1 VFDGAEILFSNLGG
15 LGPDTPAGASAG
27 AHGIRYVNVG
37 SIVTPY
43 GPANIDLLTTNQ
55 SAYSPFDSSL
65 NTLEGKFANVNVACN
80 SHVWLRVTT
89 LMSCSSGPSCKLCDD
104 ASLSAAMR
112 TACYAAGCSCFGA
125 TVYSQ
130 GDCTGASK
138 AAKHASYSC
147 PLMHMPIIAPSG
159 SLVSMTV
166 YDFDTG
172 PASNVVETLHVPDY
186 EYYKTPL
193 RATSDASI
201 ASSIAVN
208 ETARTFTATA
218 SGSSADN
225 PTDPTR
231 RSVLLR
237 APSRVRGRALRRH
250 IAHGKQLHGSQLALC
265 WRQRT
270 LRSTSSI
277 AALLASIAATAFASA
292 LSATAAVTTIAAAT
306 FSAAFFTATCATTIG
321 SRAAVHE
328 CNQPARVTDTTSPAP
343 CISAALGN
351 RRAGWYACRRRR
363 AAPRDH

>member
-1 VFDGAEILFSNLGG
+1 MGIYWSAKHSVASRCYCIVPRRVGRGHGGGTASDKTQAWRFVTHSLVAKPFPWDSLWAIARLLFFFLVVCFPCRSG
-15 LGPDTPAGASAG
+15 GAST
-27 AHGIRYVNVG
+27 GIKRCA
-37 SIVTPY
+37 P
-43 GPANIDLLTTNQ
+43 
-55 SAYSPFDSSL
+55 
-65 NTLEGKFANVNVACN
+65 N
-80 SHVWLRVTT
+80 SHSDAPMSSRRPDDGGPNGPLDKWLRVTT

-231 RSVLLR
+231 LSE
-237 APSRVRGRALRRH
+237 
-250 IAHGKQLHGSQLALC
+250 SQ
-265 WRQRT
+265 
-270 LRSTSSI
+270 
-277 AALLASIAATAFASA
+277 AS
-292 LSATAAVTTIAAAT
+292 
-306 FSAAFFTATCATTIG
+306 
-321 SRAAVHE
+321 
-328 CNQPARVTDTTSPAP
+328 
-343 CISAALGN
+343 
-351 RRAGWYACRRRR
+351 
-363 AAPRDH
+363 